1 MRLLEYQAKQIFR
14 ERGINI
20 PRGEVCRTIQD
31 IEANFGKFADGAVLK
46 AQVPSGKRGKGGGIK
61 AIVSVEEARDYG
73 KFLFSNNICGFP
85 VQHVLLEE
93 KIDWEHEYY
102 LGIITDTESR
112 YSCPMVLFT
121 TAGGMDIEEL
131 LVEHPEY
138 LHRLWV
144 DPRYGLMDFQLRR
157 LVKEAAIPKD
167 IEKQVVATI
176 RALYDIYWSHDAE
189 IAEINPLG
197 VTKDKKVVALD
208 GKVTID
214 NSALFRQ
221 KHFEAY
227 ADNSREARAAAKG
240 LSYVELDGDVG
251 IISNG
256 AGLTMATMDQMS
268 LGGARPAN
276 FMDTGARILDN
287 GIEDALDLLSER
299 TDLRVILINV
309 FGGGVRCDVI
319 AQKISD
325 AMAKRPDFSL
335 PVVVCLQGR
344 NHEIGHRIIEE
355 SGHPVLRLVRSMEEA
370 VVTVTEAR

>member
-1 MRLLEYQAKQIFR
+1 
-14 ERGINI
+14 
-20 PRGEVCRTIQD
+20 
-31 IEANFGKFADGAVLK
+31 
-46 AQVPSGKRGKGGGIK
+46 
-61 AIVSVEEARDYG
+61 
-73 KFLFSNNICGFP
+73 
-85 VQHVLLEE
+85 E
-93 KIDWEHEYY
+93 KIDWEQEYY
-102 LGIITDTESR
+102 LSIITDTESR

-138 LHRLWV
+138 LHRHWV
-144 DPRYGLMDFQLRR
+144 DPRYGLLDFQLRR
-157 LVKEAAIPKD
+157 LVKEAAISKD
-167 IEKQVVATI
+167 IEKQVVSTI
-176 RALYDIYWSHDAE
+176 RALYEIYWSHDAE

-197 VTKDKKVVALD
+197 VTKDRKVVALD

-221 KHFEAY
+221 KRFEA
-227 ADNSREARAAAKG
+227 AANNSREARAAAKG
-240 LSYVELDGDVG
+240 LSYVELEGDVG

-299 TDLRVILINV
+299 ADLRMILINV

-325 AMAKRPDFSL
+325 AMAKRPDFPL

-344 NHEIGHRIIEE
+344 NHEIGHRIIEA
-355 SGHPVLRLVRSMEEA
+355 SGHPALRLVRSMEDA
-370 VVTVTEAR
+370 VIAVTVTEAI